1 MIPQKRN
8 LRAAASVAQAA
19 ILLVL
24 GGSALAQTT
33 TATTRQDT
41 TTSTAPSS
49 RAAAAAT
56 KHVNDAVSVVNRMA
70 AESGM
75 SNVLKQAKGVFIVPT
90 YGRAALGVGVSG
102 GAGLMLTKK
111 DDGSWSDP
119 AFYNTGG
126 LSIGAQAGAE
136 GGPIAMVLM
145 NDKAVNSFKQKNKFS
160 LSADAG
166 LTVVNWAKTAQG
178 TAGLGDVVAWAGT
191 KGLFG
196 NVVTIAIK
204 DIRFNQRTTNAYYGK
219 TVSATDILEGK
230 ATSDSS
236 TNLKQALAAAAGGS
250 AK

>member
-1 MIPQKRN
+1 MKSHPRQLQAVVALALAVLAGGGAQAQTAASSTQAATSTPAPSGK
-8 LRAAASVAQAA
+8 AAANAS
-19 ILLVL
+19 
-24 GGSALAQTT
+24 
-33 TATTRQDT
+33 
-41 TTSTAPSS
+41 
-49 RAAAAAT
+49 
-56 KHVNDAVSVVNRMA
+56 KHVNDAATVVNRMA
-70 AESGM
+70 AEPGM

-102 GAGLMLTKK
+102 GAGVMLARR

-136 GGPIAMVLM
+136 GGPVALVLM
-145 NDKAVNSFKQKNKFS
+145 NDKAVNSFRQKNKFS

-196 NVVTIAIK
+196 NVVTISVR
-204 DIRFNQRTTNAYYGK
+204 DVRFNQRASNAYYGK
-219 TVSATDILEGK
+219 TVTASEILEGK
-230 ATSDSS
+230 AMSDSS
-236 TNLKQALAAAAGGS
+236 TPLKQALATAAGGS

>member
-1 MIPQKRN
+1 MIQQKRS
-8 LRAAASVAQAA
+8 LRAAASVVQAA
-19 ILLVL
+19 ILLGL
-24 GGSALAQTT
+24 GGAALAQTSA
-33 TATTRQDT
+33 TATRPGTAA
-41 TTSTAPSS
+41 TAPSS
-49 RAAAAAT
+49 RAAATAT
-56 KHVNDAVSVVNRMA
+56 KHVNNAVDVVNRMA
-70 AESGM
+70 AEPGM

-90 YGRAALGVGVSG
+90 YGRVALGVGVSG
-102 GAGLMLTKK
+102 GTGVVLTKK
-111 DDGSWSDP
+111 DDGSWTDP
-119 AFYNTGG
+119 AFYNMGG

-136 GGPIAMVLM
+136 GGPIALVLM

-204 DIRFNQRTTNAYYGK
+204 DVRFNQRTTSAYYGK
-219 TVSATDILEGK
+219 TVSAADILDGK

>member
-1 MIPQKRN
+1 MNPQKRY
-8 LRAAASVAQAA
+8 LRAAMSVVQAIVLLAS
-19 ILLVL
+19 
-24 GGSALAQTT
+24 GGVALAQTST
-33 TATTRQDT
+33 TTRQSST
-41 TTSTAPSS
+41 TTTPSA
-49 RAAAAAT
+49 RAETAAA
-56 KHVNDAVSVVNRMA
+56 KHVTDAVDVVNRMA

-75 SNVLKQAKGVFIVPT
+75 GNLLKQAKGVYIVPT

-102 GAGLMLTKK
+102 GTGVMLARQAN
-111 DDGSWSDP
+111 GSWSDP

-136 GGPIAMVLM
+136 GGPIALVLM

-178 TAGLGDVVAWAGT
+178 TAGTGDVVAWAGT

-196 NVVTIAIK
+196 NVATIAIK
-204 DIRFNQRTTNAYYGK
+204 DIRFNQKNTNAYYGK
-219 TVSATDILEGK
+219 AVTMQDIIDGKVSSAES
-230 ATSDSS
+230 AS
-236 TNLKQALAAAAGGS
+236 LKQALATAAGGS

>member
-1 MIPQKRN
+1 MNAQKRN
-8 LRAAASVAQAA
+8 LRAAASVVQAVV
-19 ILLVL
+19 LLML
-24 GGSALAQTT
+24 GGAALAQTST
-33 TATTRQDT
+33 TATRAAT
-41 TTSTAPSS
+41 TTTAPSS
-49 RAAAAAT
+49 RAASAAT
-56 KHVNDAVSVVNRMA
+56 KHVDDAVGVVNRMA
-70 AESGM
+70 SEPGM
-75 SNVLKQAKGVFIVPT
+75 SSVLKQAKGVFIVPT

-102 GAGLMLTKK
+102 GAGVMLTKK
-111 DDGSWSDP
+111 DDGSWTDP

-219 TVSATDILEGK
+219 TVSAADILEGK